1 MRAQAGNEMGIH
13 SDAISRQGVVSD
25 RWRSNGFEPMRKPRG
40 NGPFLT
46 RATNCPAV
54 TNLFQVAYRA
64 NDSGLGLSLDMAP
77 VGLTV
82 VAYADR
88 DASVPVAVTTL
99 VNRRCA
105 VWFPSHG
112 QAAFPMGWVARRRLT

>member
-1 MRAQAGNEMGIH
+1 VFGLQAVKTMRAQAGNEMGIH

-82 VAYADR
+82 VAYADHNL
-88 DASVPVAVTTL
+88 PL
-99 VNRRCA
+99 YE
-105 VWFPSHG
+105 
-112 QAAFPMGWVARRRLT
+112 AALRQLEKP